1 MLSILDTP
9 ERKSV
14 GFHWQADFSRL
25 PDRIDDPLVQ
35 DQIFK
40 LTHTV
45 SVQIAQDLDNALAD
59 AIIAAAREEGI
70 DEVFILDRKFCL
82 DAIREKIERMTG
94 GSQNEI

>member
-14 GFHWQADFSRL
+14 AFRWRADFSKL
-25 PDRIDDPLVQ
+25 PDKIDDPLVQ

-59 AIIAAAREEGI
+59 AIIAAAQEEGI
-70 DEVFILDRKFCL
+70 DEVFIIDRKFCL
-82 DAIREKIERMTG
+82 DAVREKIKRMTG
-94 GSQNEI
+94 GG

>member
-9 ERKSV
+9 ERKNV
-14 GFHWQADFSRL
+14 AFRWQADFSKL
-25 PDRIDDPLVQ
+25 PDKIDDPLVQ

-59 AIIAAAREEGI
+59 DIIAAAQEAGI
-70 DEVFILDRKFCL
+70 DEVFIIDRKFCL
-82 DAIREKIERMTG
+82 DAVREKIERMTG
-94 GSQNEI
+94 GG